1 MRIYKCLFISAFKS
15 KKAPSIIVRLPIRG
29 TRAVELLPIAEV
41 NDVVVCAPE
50 DAFISFYNS
59 PYYSHKGGAA
69 IDIYL
74 SHRDGDFAPSPI
86 EGRVKKIYRFKPPTL
101 RFFPTQDRE
110 DLIILE
116 SRGRPALYVR
126 LLHIVPSV
134 KVGDQVSVGDELGS
148 LIRSGFFNFWTDL
161 HIHVDV
167 RGNGNLV
174 RAKGSLPLHPLSS
187 QDKALESSG
196 DIFQGLEVLSVQ
208 EDYTLLKARNTSRLG
223 RFWGVGCTVG
233 ETGGLLDG
241 GIPHYSCG
249 GVYLPTSTSVH
260 VGEKVK
266 LGGTIIG
273 TVERLDGTMAFFRG
287 EPLWISINDHKL
299 RGLSLYLFLSDQQ
312 TIKLIPEKPMKLPF
326 HTGESV
332 DISIQPM

>member
-1 MRIYKCLFISAFKS
+1 MKL
-15 KKAPSIIVRLPIRG
+15 V
-29 TRAVELLPIAEV
+29 PIAEV
-41 NDVVVCAPE
+41 KDLIVCAPE

-69 IDIYL
+69 IDIYVPRR
-74 SHRDGDFAPSPI
+74 SCDFAPSPV
-86 EGRVKKIYRFKPPTL
+86 EGRVKKIYGFKPPTPA
-101 RFFPTQDRE
+101 FFPTQDRE

-116 SRGRPALYVR
+116 SKGRPALYVR

-134 KVGDQVSVGDELGS
+134 KVGDAVSVGDELGT

-174 RAKGSLPLHPLSS
+174 RAKGSLPLHPISS
-187 QDKALESSG
+187 RNKALESRG
-196 DIFQGLEVLSVQ
+196 DIFEGLEVFSVR
-208 EDYTLLKARNTSRLG
+208 EDYTLLTARNTSRLG
-223 RFWGVGCTVG
+223 HFWGVGCTVG

-249 GVYLPTSTSVH
+249 GVYLPNSTSVH
-260 VGEKVK
+260 VGEKVR
-266 LGGTIIG
+266 LGGTLLG
-273 TVERLDGTMAFFRG
+273 TVERLNGTMAFFRG
-287 EPLWISINDHKL
+287 EPLLIHINDHRL
-299 RGLSLYLFLSDQQ
+299 RGLSLYLFLSNQQ
-312 TIKLIPEKPMKLPF
+312 TIKIIPEKPMKLPF